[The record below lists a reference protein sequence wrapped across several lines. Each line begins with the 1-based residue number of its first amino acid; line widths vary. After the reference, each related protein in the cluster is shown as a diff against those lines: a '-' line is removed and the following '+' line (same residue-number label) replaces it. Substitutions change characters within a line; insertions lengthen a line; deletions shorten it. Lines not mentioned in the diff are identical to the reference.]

1 MYSVCSSI
9 IEVEKPACSCCMKF
23 LIDAHLPPSLRAVFK
38 AAGHDAI
45 HTLDMPD
52 QNASR
57 DGLLNEISVAEKRVV
72 VTKDTDFYYSH
83 LLHGRPWKLVIV
95 RTGNMGLK
103 ETKLMFENHLP
114 AIESALQTCTLV
126 ELDQKKVTTLR

>member
-1 MYSVCSSI
+1 
-9 IEVEKPACSCCMKF
+9 MKF
-23 LIDAHLPPSLRAVFK
+23 LIDAHLPPSLRAVFQ

-57 DGLLNEISVAEKRVV
+57 DGLLNEVSMGELRVL

-95 RTGNMGLK
+95 RTGNLGLNA
-103 ETKLMFENHLP
+103 TKLMFATHLP
-114 AIESALQTCTLV
+114 EIEMALQRCTLV
-126 ELDQKKVTTLR
+126 ELDQQKVSIVA